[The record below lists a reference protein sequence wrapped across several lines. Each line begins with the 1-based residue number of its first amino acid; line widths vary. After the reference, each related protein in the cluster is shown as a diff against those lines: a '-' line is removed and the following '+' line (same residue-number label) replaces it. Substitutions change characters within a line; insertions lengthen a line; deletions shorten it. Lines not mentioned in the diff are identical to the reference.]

1 MKADD
6 IIEMF
11 AKGTPQPAG
20 ASKPVER
27 ATGPLSPEEAV
38 AAALEASGGSLK
50 LRQAKVIARDASGIS
65 RMGEKRWAK
74 ILSKG
79 EAAGLFVGG
88 EKTLT
93 LPGKGAPAE
102 APVAPALIKPP
113 VALSPPSGDWAPPQ
127 THPCG
132 HENYLAPDPEAA
144 LNQEARSEGFCCAE
158 AQVKASSQKAAINID
173 WQVRGLAHPVPEVYQ
188 ATRERHRGLGYP
200 GLCCSKK
207 TGLYI
212 GGVGNDCRYSKGRE
226 LCQAHESKPAS
237 LNTPS

>member
-11 AKGTPQPAG
+11 AKGAPQPAE
-20 ASKPVER
+20 ASQPVER
-27 ATGPLSPEEAV
+27 ATGQLSPEEAV
-38 AAALEASGGSLK
+38 AAALEAAGGTLK
-50 LRQAKVIARDASGIS
+50 LRKAKVIARNASGIS

-79 EAAGLFVGG
+79 EAAGLFVTG

-93 LPGKGAPAE
+93 LPDSGAPAKAPE
-102 APVAPALIKPP
+102 APPL

-188 ATRERHRGLGYP
+188 ATRERHQGLGYP

-226 LCQAHESKPAS
+226 LCQAHESKSAP
-237 LNTPS
+237 LNNPS